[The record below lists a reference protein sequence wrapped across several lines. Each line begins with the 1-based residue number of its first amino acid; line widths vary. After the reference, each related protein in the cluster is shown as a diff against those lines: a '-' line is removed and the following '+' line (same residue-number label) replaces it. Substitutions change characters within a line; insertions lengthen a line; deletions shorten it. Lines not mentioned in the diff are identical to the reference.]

1 MESRDQGRYPRA
13 MLSSLALLV
22 LACSSQEP
30 RPAVPP
36 PSDRK
41 ALCSQF
47 EPYEGLRN
55 HLQPFTIAVDPSSR
69 RAYSTSLWNASL
81 GVFDLDSAEPV
92 AMLPTGQDAP
102 TDPAVA
108 VGGGGAVWLLSSSSP
123 ALVRF
128 DGQPAGR
135 LRLDAPMSHADSAV
149 PHPEGGLVVLGSDA
163 AGEQVLQRFDAS
175 GTATT
180 SVILEHRGRQLF
192 AMHDGGL
199 GVLLQGGG
207 EAGLSLRN
215 ADTLAETGTCALPFE
230 ANYAAALSD
239 GTVVV
244 AEGERIGLAGCNG
257 SEAQGWFHGAEN
269 REVVSMGSAA
279 VVLDR
284 TGTGTWDPHQGVA
297 WVVDAQGVH
306 EDRSFATGKHTGHGA
321 WDPVAERLW
330 VNAKGSS
337 EVLVLDPEQGT
348 VVSRIRTGTYLDGI
362 ALDPELDDVI
372 YGVGRLSNTVVRIE
386 DAEAT
391 AWNEALFWPFTP
403 VVDPERDLLWVLSQ
417 GRSVVHGLDRQDLTV
432 QHSLDPGLAP
442 DRYLTFGSI
451 LLHPKRRS
459 LFMAHGELD
468 RLLELDPDSGAVVA
482 SWELGGPII
491 QERKNIGQLWLQV
504 CPSTGA
510 LLVARSNDARVQR
523 VHPDRGLEATTWLGD
538 EVAAELSVSTSM
550 EFATLV
556 SSDLLYVGGH
566 AVDAVS
572 LEARPELDL
581 TASVVLGPHP
591 DPEAGLLGVGPDA
604 RSFLL
609 FDPRGHPVMRK
620 GFATETYPS
629 LRYEVEQERR
639 ELVLVRARE
648 GRICWFPMGDMES
661 LQGP

>member
-1 MESRDQGRYPRA
+1 MFTSFV
-13 MLSSLALLV
+13 LLV
-22 LACSSQEP
+22 LACSSEEP
-30 RPAVPP
+30 RPVVPP
-36 PSDRK
+36 PSERK
-41 ALCSQF
+41 ALCNQF

-55 HLQPFTIAVDPSSR
+55 HLQPFTIAVDVSGR
-69 RAYSTSLWNASL
+69 RAYSASLWNASL
-81 GVFDLDSAEPV
+81 GVFDLDSAAPL
-92 AMLPTGQDAP
+92 AMLPTGHDAP

-128 DGQPAGR
+128 DGEPAGR
-135 LRLDAPMSHADSAV
+135 LLLDAPMSHADSAV
-149 PHPEGGLVVLGSDA
+149 AHPDGGLVVLGA
-163 AGEQVLQRFDAS
+163 GPGGEQVLQRFDAS
-175 GTATT
+175 GAATV
-180 SVILEHRGRQLF
+180 SVTLEQRGRQLF

-199 GVLLQGGG
+199 GLLAQGGG
-207 EAGLSLRN
+207 EEGLSLRDPN
-215 ADTLAETGTCALPFE
+215 TLAETGRCALPFE
-230 ANYAAALSD
+230 ANYGAALAD

-244 AEGERIGLAGCNG
+244 AEGTRIGLAGCDG
-257 SEAQGWFHGAEN
+257 REARGWFQGAEN
-269 REVVSMGSAA
+269 REVVSMGDAA

-284 TGTGTWDPHQGVA
+284 TGTGAWDPHQGVA

-321 WDPVAERLW
+321 WDPVAGRLW

-337 EVLVLDPEQGT
+337 EVLVLDPEQGV

-362 ALDPELDDVI
+362 ALDPQLDDVI

-386 DAEAT
+386 DSEAT
-391 AWNEALFWPFTP
+391 AWNEDLFWPFTP
-403 VVDPERDLLWVLSQ
+403 VVDVKRDLLWVLSQ
-417 GRSVVHGLDRQDLTV
+417 GRSVVHGLDRTTLTV
-432 QHSLDPGLAP
+432 QRSLDPGLAP

-451 LLHPKRRS
+451 VLHPERRS

-468 RLLELDPDSGAVVA
+468 LLLELDPDSGVELAR
-482 SWELGGPII
+482 WELGGPLI

-504 CPSTGA
+504 CPDTGA

-523 VHPDRGLEATTWLGD
+523 VHPDRGLEATAWLGD
-538 EVAAELSVSTSM
+538 EVAAELAVSTSM

-556 SSDLLYVGGH
+556 SSELLYVGGH

-572 LEARPELDL
+572 LEALPERTL
-581 TASVVLGPHP
+581 TASLVLGPHP
-591 DPEAGLLGVGPDA
+591 DEGAGLLGIGPDA

-629 LRYEVEQERR
+629 LRYDVDETRN

-648 GRICWFPMGDMES
+648 GRICWFPMADMEP
-661 LQGP
+661 LQEP